1 MRRDLEVFDIILS
14 GVLNVV
20 HYDKILFTIILMGLV
35 VFTMILMGL
44 VV

>member
-20 HYDKILFTIILMGLV
+20 HYDDIGPGGVKSCSQ
-35 VFTMILMGL
+35 
-44 VV
+44 